1 MTTTIRR
8 DHWPEFFAG
17 LAAGGGDG
25 LGPTEWVSLSQL
37 EVDLYGGLIADLDPM
52 HNDPDWQ
59 AGIDR
64 WGGTI
69 IIGSHLLSM
78 LPGFLRERGFPVGR
92 GDVRYEPLALPRVR
106 FVSPLPIGHR
116 ARDTMR
122 VLEVTPAARSW
133 TVRTEHT
140 VEREGHE
147 RPFLFAELVS
157 RFSEV

>member
-1 MTTTIRR
+1 VTTTIREDR
-8 DHWPEFFAG
+8 WPEFFSG
-17 LAAGGGDG
+17 LTDGGVR
-25 LGPTEWVSLSQL
+25 LGPSEWVSLSQL

-52 HNDPDWQ
+52 HNDPGWQ

-92 GDVRYEPLALPRVR
+92 GDVRYEPLSLPRVR
-106 FVSPLPIGHR
+106 FVAPLPIGHR

-122 VLEVTPAARSW
+122 VLEVTPGEGSW

-140 VEREGHE
+140 VEREGLE

>member
-1 MTTTIRR
+1 VTTTTSQDR
-8 DHWPEFFAG
+8 WPQFFAA
-17 LAAGGGDG
+17 LTAGAGDR

-52 HNDPDWQ
+52 HNDPGWQ

-92 GDVRYEPLALPRVR
+92 DDVRYEPLGLPRVR

-122 VLEVTPAARSW
+122 VLDVTAGERTW

-140 VEREGHE
+140 VEREGLE
-147 RPFLFAELVS
+147 RPFLFAQLVS
-157 RFSEV
+157 RFSEL

>member
-1 MTTTIRR
+1 MTTTIRPGR
-8 DHWPEFFAG
+8 WPEFFAG
-17 LAAGGGDG
+17 LAEGKADRF
-25 LGPTEWVSLSQL
+25 GPAEWVSLSQL

-52 HNDPDWQ
+52 HNDPSWQ

-92 GDVRYEPLALPRVR
+92 SDMRFEPLALPRVR
-106 FVSPLPIGHR
+106 FVAPLPIGHR
-116 ARDTMR
+116 ARDAMR
-122 VLEVTPAARSW
+122 VLEVISGDGTW
-133 TVRTEHT
+133 TVHTEHT
-140 VEREGHE
+140 VEREGLE

>member
-1 MTTTIRR
+1 MTTTIRQDR
-8 DHWPEFFAG
+8 WPQFFASLTEG
-17 LAAGGGDG
+17 EADRF
-25 LGPTEWVSLSQL
+25 GPTEWVSLSQL

-106 FVSPLPIGHR
+106 FVAPLPIDHR

-122 VLEVTPAARSW
+122 VLDVTPGEGTW

-140 VEREGHE
+140 VEREGLE
-147 RPFLFAELVS
+147 RPFMFAELVS